1 MDRRTITAIVLIMA
15 VLIGD
20 QIFMSWWNRR
30 HHPPQPVTTADST
43 VAGGMAAGSAPAPG
57 STPQGGTGLSAGT
70 PAGSSSTVPRGTAPS
85 GGVFAPG
92 SGPRVPAAPIVE
104 RKLQTD
110 LFDATFT
117 SQGGMIS
124 SWVLPQY
131 RDLIHKNTL
140 VDLVPPGRRTMKL
153 WVSTP
158 YFDYDFSSVPF
169 RVEAPA
175 PFDSSITFVAE
186 DSSGIRV
193 RRTYRVSS
201 NSQTIDME
209 QRISVPPE
217 LGPIRFRYGWGCA
230 LPVTEIVIRPH
241 DIRAVA
247 LIGDK
252 QEDYDQPRIQKAGTA
267 ALKGNVRWAANR
279 SKYFVAVVVPDSA
292 SVEDVVFA
300 PAEDGGATVF
310 IAGAAAPGTEII
322 QKSRLYA
329 GPVHYQALL
338 ALGSELDRLANL
350 GWRWATGLSAFLLS
364 ALNFIYRHIPN
375 YGIAIILISAATKLV
390 FYPLTQTSL
399 RSMKVMHHLQPQV
412 KSIQDRFKSD
422 PAKMNQAMMD
432 LYKENKVNPLSG
444 CLPTLLQIPV
454 FVALYNVLLNSI
466 ELRGAG
472 FMGYVQNL
480 AAPDVLVKI
489 AGFPVHLFPIVMTGS
504 TYLMQ
509 SQTPVA
515 PQQKQMMMLMP
526 VMMLIFMYSFPSGVV
541 LYWIVNNVLSAG
553 QQYLVNVAEDRKMA
567 AGTWHEP

>member
-1 MDRRTITAIVLIMA
+1 MDRRTIIAIVLIMA

-30 HHPPQPVTTADST
+30 HHPPQPVATADST
-43 VAGGMAAGSAPAPG
+43 AGGMAQGSAPAPG
-57 STPQGGTGLSAGT
+57 STPQGGTGSTMGA
-70 PAGSSSTVPRGTAPS
+70 PAGSAAPRGTTP
-85 GGVFAPG
+85 GGATVTVG
-92 SGPRVPAAPIVE
+92 SAPRVPAAPIVE

-124 SWVLPQY
+124 SWVLPKY
-131 RDLIHKNTL
+131 RDLVHKNAP
-140 VDLVPPGRRTMKL
+140 VDLVPEGRRAMKL

-158 YFDYDFSSVPF
+158 YFDYDFSNVPF

-175 PFDSSITFVAE
+175 PFDSSITFVAD
-186 DSSGIRV
+186 DSSGVRV
-193 RRTYRVSS
+193 RRTYRVSP
-201 NSQTIDME
+201 NRETIDME

-217 LGPIRFRYGWGCA
+217 MGPIRFRYGWGGA
-230 LPVTEIVIRPH
+230 LPVTETVLHPH

-252 QEDYDQPRIQKAGTA
+252 QEDFDAPRIQKDGSK

-279 SKYFVAVVVPDSA
+279 NKYFVAVVVPDSA

-300 PAEDGGATVF
+300 PAEDGGAAVY
-310 IAGAAAPGTEII
+310 IVGAAAPGTEIV

-329 GPVHYQALL
+329 GPVHYQTLL
-338 ALGSELDRLANL
+338 GLGSELDRLANL

-375 YGIAIILISAATKLV
+375 YGIAIILISAGTKLV

-399 RSMKVMHHLQPQV
+399 RSMKLMHHLQPQV
-412 KSIQDRFKSD
+412 KAIQDRHKND

-480 AAPDVLVKI
+480 AAPDVLLKV
-489 AGFPVHLFPIVMTGS
+489 AGFPIHLFPIIMTGS

-567 AGTWHEP
+567 AGA